1 MPKRLFGSL
10 RGECRI
16 VISEM
21 EVVRGALE
29 LMGLRGSGG
38 MGRKLLGRCIY
49 ALGILKLTIVEGREL
64 GMLTGR
70 QYFLQSRIEKAPHKD
85 PSSQKTPLH

>member
-1 MPKRLFGSL
+1 MLGKLFGSL

-16 VISEM
+16 EGDGM
-21 EVVRGALE
+21 GVVRGALE
-29 LMGLRGSGG
+29 LMGWIGNEG